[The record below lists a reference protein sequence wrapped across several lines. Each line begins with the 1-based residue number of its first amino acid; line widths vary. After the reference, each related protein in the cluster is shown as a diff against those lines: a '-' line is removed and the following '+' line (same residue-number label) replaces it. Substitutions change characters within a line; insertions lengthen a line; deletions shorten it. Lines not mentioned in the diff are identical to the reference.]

1 MGVVKNIINKIKAK
15 LRIFKINNRIKKYK
29 YIHLMFNDK
38 FNKPFVDFL
47 NKNFDT
53 KEHLILCKR
62 FFKEF
67 PFPVGENVIEIQS
80 LKNLNFNNN
89 NICKI
94 ICHSLFDNELVEYLY
109 SNKNILQNKAYWVIW
124 GGDLY
129 DAPSDEINDYVR
141 SNFKGYINK
150 NDENYTKNKYKISK
164 NFIHASYF
172 FPVTKDIMDNLPNG
186 EKNYIKIQ
194 INNSCDDSTLKML
207 DILSKFRNENIRV
220 ATILSYGKLDYKDE
234 IIKKGLEIFG
244 DKFEYLEDFLPPEEF
259 AKFLADNDI
268 LILNQDRQQGFGN
281 TVASLYLGAKV
292 YISSNVSTYTYLQKE
307 SIKIYN
313 SDEIES
319 MSFDDFIKNNTKI
332 NNKTNISKFIN
343 ENDIKEAWKIVF
355 ESS

>member
-1 MGVVKNIINKIKAK
+1 
-15 LRIFKINNRIKKYK
+15 
-29 YIHLMFNDK
+29 MFNDK

-109 SNKNILQNKAYWVIW
+109 SNKNILQNKAYWAIW

-141 SNFKGYINK
+141 INFKGYINK
-150 NDENYTKNKYKISK
+150 NDENYAKNKYGISK
-164 NFIHASYF
+164 NFMHASYF
-172 FPVTKDIMDNLPNG
+172 FPVTKDIMDNLSNS
-186 EKNYIKIQ
+186 EKDYIKIQ
-194 INNSCDDSTLKML
+194 INNSCDRSTLKML

-234 IIKKGLEIFG
+234 IINKGLKIFG
-244 DKFEYLEDFLPPEEF
+244 DKFEYLEDFLPAEEF
-259 AKFLADNDI
+259 AKFLANNDI

-292 YISSNVSTYTYLQKE
+292 YISSNVSTYKYLQGDN
-307 SIKIYN
+307 IKIYN
-313 SDEIES
+313 SDEIIS
-319 MSFDDFIKNNTKI
+319 MDFNDFIKNNTKI
-332 NNKTNISKFIN
+332 NNKINVSKFIN